1 MSGFFTDALR
11 RSLVGV
17 LPTTL
22 GRYLEPFPEFYA
34 ESSPFGQPDSE
45 ENLMLVAKEGRMQT
59 WSAGVTIDVPAIR
72 AATYTKLIE
81 RLTYH
86 AYPGATRQ

>member
-1 MSGFFTDALR
+1 MAGYFTDVMR
-11 RSLVGV
+11 RSLVSV

-22 GRYLEPFPEFYA
+22 GRYLEPFPEYYTEA
-34 ESSPFGQPDSE
+34 YPFGHPDTE

-72 AATYTKLIE
+72 AATNLKLIE

-86 AYPGATRQ
+86 AYPGVWP